1 MTATPPTPDPEE
13 KPSDRS
19 PTPRPPAASG
29 ASSSAWVTLLRMA
42 RPRATRANAF
52 AALLAIALGFA
63 IATQVQQTN
72 QSGLE
77 QLREDELVRILDDVS
92 QEQGRLA
99 SDTRELESSRDTLL
113 SGVDSSSEAL
123 KSAQERLDTLGILTG
138 TAPASGPGV
147 VITINDPDRKI
158 SAARLLDALQELRD
172 AGAEAVQIGDVRVV
186 ASTWFADANGGVEI
200 SGRRVDPPYTIKAI
214 GDPATMASAMD
225 IPGGVSESVRKDGA
239 TSAVRQV
246 DSIDVTALHSLQDP
260 RYARPVP
267 APSK

>member
-1 MTATPPTPDPEE
+1 MTSSPSTPTPEE
-13 KPSDRS
+13 KPSGAAS
-19 PTPRPPAASG
+19 SPRPAAG
-29 ASSSAWVTLLRMA
+29 NDASSNAWVTLLRMA

-113 SGVDSSSEAL
+113 SGVDSSAEAL

-158 SAARLLDALQELRD
+158 TAARLLDALQELRD

-186 ASTWFADANGGVEI
+186 ASTWFADADGGVEV
-200 SGRRVDPPYTIKAI
+200 SGRRVDPPYSIKAI
-214 GDPATMASAMD
+214 GDPATMASAME
-225 IPGGVSESVRKDGA
+225 IPGGVSESVRNDGA
-239 TSAVRQV
+239 TSTVRQA
-246 DSIDVTALHSLQDP
+246 DSIEVTALHSLQDP